1 MKKRR
6 VLMELIKKE
15 KAGTQNSTEENE
27 VTLWLE
33 NELPKVHTLGELAR
47 LLQGHEVKL
56 ISIRVPPSKSS
67 AAGAK
72 TIEIAIAEE
81 QADKDK

>member
-1 MKKRR
+1 
-6 VLMELIKKE
+6 MELIKKE
-15 KAGTQNSTEENE
+15 KKAGTQNSTEENE

-33 NELPKVHTLGELAR
+33 KELPKVHTLAELAR

-56 ISIRVPPSKSS
+56 ISIKVPPSKSG

-72 TIEIAIAEE
+72 TTVFTPSAEE
-81 QADKDK
+81 AESHGKKDG